1 MHRGVHF
8 VTQVTRDGEPS
19 MGVAPRKG
27 CAEGAG
33 AVGGLAPA
41 PFVYLQSLKSH
52 DNCGRTLNIVNL

>member
-1 MHRGVHF
+1 
-8 VTQVTRDGEPS
+8 VTQVTRGGKPS

-41 PFVYLQSLKSH
+41 PFVYLQTCDVATTVVTHSIS
-52 DNCGRTLNIVNL
+52 